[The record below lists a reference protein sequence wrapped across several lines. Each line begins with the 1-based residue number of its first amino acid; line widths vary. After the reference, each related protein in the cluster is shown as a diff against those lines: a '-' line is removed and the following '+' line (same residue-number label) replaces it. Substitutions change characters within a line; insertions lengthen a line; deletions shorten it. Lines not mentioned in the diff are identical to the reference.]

1 QSECSRRVGAES
13 TCTREQKLAILKE
26 KWSAPARSNRW
37 SRIDSSPSQKR
48 GVEIISDGCP
58 KFDALTHKIFNNHR
72 RSARAGVHIRNHLQ
86 YTHDDSSR
94 VSSDILDP

>member
-1 QSECSRRVGAES
+1 MLSPSWRRVDLYTGA
-13 TCTREQKLAILKE
+13 K
-26 KWSAPARSNRW
+26 ARDLERKVVGASSFNRW

-72 RSARAGVHIRNHLQ
+72 RSARAGVHIRNHVQ